1 MANLITERFDCI
13 LFDLGNTLIKQENP
27 GVPYESLSVQ
37 LLPGVQ
43 KLLDLLHGQVKL
55 GIVSN
60 TQTIT
65 AAEIN
70 KKLALVGL
78 DKYFDV
84 IIATAELGKHKPDP
98 APIIAALLEINS
110 SADRTLYVGDVEN
123 DKIAR

>member
-1 MANLITERFDCI
+1 VANLITERFDCI

-70 KKLALVGL
+70 KKQG
-78 DKYFDV
+78 FS
-84 IIATAELGKHKPDP
+84 T
-98 APIIAALLEINS
+98 
-110 SADRTLYVGDVEN
+110 
-123 DKIAR
+123 